1 LGPFDH
7 LLDASLIAL
16 PGLAFLAGL
25 GGSLH
30 CVGMCGG
37 LVTASTRDKKGVVL
51 YQLGR
56 LFGYSLLGLFAGTI
70 GNILAFQK
78 GSPILALL
86 PAITLGV
93 MFILWGVGALKGA
106 RIEIPVPGIYNR
118 VYKSVWSTVMGST
131 GSSPYRPMGV
141 GFFSIFLPCGLLY
154 GIVIVAA
161 TLKNPLMG
169 AMAMFFFWLGTVP
182 AMGLAPG
189 IFKKVIG
196 KFFSRSPKVLGFTF
210 MALGILTISWRVFAY
225 FKSSGGESC
234 H

>member
-1 LGPFDH
+1 MGPFDH
-7 LLDASLIAL
+7 LLDASIIAL

-37 LVTASTRDKKGVVL
+37 LVTACTSNKKGVVL

-70 GNILAFQK
+70 GNILAVQK
-78 GSPILALL
+78 GSPILTLL
-86 PAITLGV
+86 PAITLGT
-93 MFILWGVGALKGA
+93 MFILWGYGALKGA
-106 RIEIPVPGIYNR
+106 RVEIPVPGIYNR
-118 VYKSVWSTVMGST
+118 VYKSVWSTVMGT
-131 GSSPYRPMGV
+131 GSGPYRPMGV

-161 TLKNPLMG
+161 TFQSPIKGML
-169 AMAMFFFWLGTVP
+169 AMFFFWLGTVP

-189 IFKKVIG
+189 LFKKVMG
-196 KFFSRSPKVLGFTF
+196 KFFNRSPKVLGVTF
-210 MALGILTISWRVFAY
+210 MILGILTISWRVFAY
-225 FKSSGGESC
+225 LNASGGESC

>member
-1 LGPFDH
+1 LGPFDY
-7 LLDASLIAL
+7 LLNAKILAL

-56 LFGYSLLGLFAGTI
+56 LFGYSLLGIFAGTI
-70 GNILAFQK
+70 GNILALQK
-78 GSPILALL
+78 GSPILTLL

-93 MFILWGVGALKGA
+93 MFIVWGMGALRGT
-106 RIEIPVPGIYNR
+106 RVEIPMPGIYHR
-118 VYKSVWSTVMGST
+118 AYKNVWSTVMGSS

-161 TLKNPLMG
+161 AFQDPVKG
-169 AMAMFFFWLGTVP
+169 ALAMFFFWLGTVP

-189 IFKKVIG
+189 FFKKILG
-196 KFFSRSPKVLGFTF
+196 ALFSKSPKILGFTF
-210 MALGILTISWRVFAY
+210 VALGLLTISWRVISFY
-225 FKSSGGESC
+225 QQSGGASC